1 MLSRDGSR
9 EEQSLVVEQI
19 ERVWVLDTRGTE
31 EILILLGL
39 RFSFFVR
46 CVCFLPNLGGDPVWL
61 SLIR

>member
-39 RFSFFVR
+39 RFSYFNQIFEI
-46 CVCFLPNLGGDPVWL
+46 LMDK
-61 SLIR
+61 